1 MSKKTEKDY
10 YAEVTKKKNTK
21 AKSLL
26 GKILSQKAL
35 VILLLL
41 LQVILYIMIIGE
53 YYIPLS
59 IISSIFSIFL
69 VIFIVNKNYNPAFKI
84 AWIIVI
90 TVIPVFGCLIFL
102 LSRVQ
107 ITRKFFN
114 HFIIQ
119 KFEETKPFLKQSDI
133 TYDELKQ
140 DNKYISNLSKYVHN
154 YAGYPIHKGTQTEY
168 FPIGELFFADL
179 KQELSKAE
187 HFIFIEF
194 FIIDR
199 GKMWGEILEI
209 LLEKAKNGVD
219 VRLIYDGMGSEVIL
233 PYKYHEKLNA
243 LNIKCKIFNPFMP
256 LLSSIQNNRDHR
268 KIIVIDGH
276 TAYTGG
282 VNLADEYINEINR
295 FGHWKD
301 TAIKLHGEAVVNFT
315 MMFFNMWNYTNKSNE
330 DNYADYFPHKYHI
343 KNFQDD
349 GFVMP
354 YGDIPIDDEHVGKN
368 VYIDIIS
375 KAKDYVYIMSPYLV
389 LDSETIN
396 AMEIAS
402 KSGVKIKLIVPGI
415 PDKWYVYVIAQSF
428 YNELLHMG
436 VEIYE
441 YSKGFV
447 HAKNFVSDDIVAT
460 VGTINLDFRSLYL
473 HFEDAVFMYKTKSV
487 ADVKLDF
494 IQTLK
499 DCTKIDYDYIS
510 KISIGRK
517 LSGALLRIL
526 SPML

>member
-1 MSKKTEKDY
+1 MRKEKDY
-10 YAEVTKKKNTK
+10 YTEVNKKKNTK
-21 AKSLL
+21 AKSIF
-26 GKILSQKAL
+26 GKIFGQKAL

-41 LQVILYIMIIGE
+41 VQVALYVVIIGE
-53 YYIPLS
+53 YYMPLS
-59 IISSIFSIFL
+59 MISSVFSIFL
-69 VIFIVNKNYNPAFKI
+69 VIFIVNRNYNSAFKI
-84 AWIIVI
+84 AWILVIVA
-90 TVIPVFGCLIFL
+90 IPVFGCLIFL

-114 HFIIQ
+114 HFIIE

-133 TYDELKQ
+133 TLDEIKK
-140 DNKYISNLSKYVHN
+140 DNKYVSNIATYVHK
-154 YAGYPIHKGTQTEY
+154 YAGYPIHMGTTTEY

-187 HFIFIEF
+187 HFIFMEF

-199 GKMWGEILEI
+199 GLMWKEILDI
-209 LLEKAKNGVD
+209 LIEKAKNGVD
-219 VRLIYDGMGSEVIL
+219 VRLIYDGMGSQIIL
-233 PYKYHEKLNA
+233 PHNYDKKLTK
-243 LNIKCKIFNPFMP
+243 LGIKCKIFNPFVPM
-256 LLSSIQNNRDHR
+256 LSSIQNNRDHR
-268 KIIVIDGH
+268 KIVVIDGH

-282 VNLADEYINEINR
+282 VNLADEYINKKVR

-315 MMFFNMWNYTNKSNE
+315 MMFFNMWNYTNHSAEN
-330 DNYADYFPHKYHI
+330 NYFEYFPHKYHVE
-343 KNFQDD
+343 NFQDD
-349 GFVMP
+349 GYVMP

-375 KAKDYVYIMSPYLV
+375 KAKDYVYIMTPYLI
-389 LDSETIN
+389 LDSETIT

-402 KSGVKIKLIVPGI
+402 KSGVKVKLIVPGI
-415 PDKWYVYVIAQSF
+415 PDKWYVYAIAQSF
-428 YNELLHMG
+428 YKELIDMD
-436 VEIYE
+436 VEVYE

-487 ADVKLDF
+487 MDVKFDF
-494 IQTLK
+494 NQTLK
-499 DCTKIDYDYIS
+499 DCTKIDYEYIK
-510 KISIGRK
+510 KISVVKK
-517 LSGALLRIL
+517 LIGALLRML